1 MGTRYEVPAVDEETL
16 STLLDQWESAYKKG
30 LLSFWL
36 LLLLHER
43 PMYVFEMGQ
52 ELARISQDTVTAD
65 EKSLY
70 RALRRFE
77 AMGLVHSTWQPSS
90 VGPRRRYYHL
100 VGLGRDLLRRF
111 SRRNILI
118 FQDPAVASSL
128 ARLLQEDR
136 ARPPAGIE
144 NPH

>member
-1 MGTRYEVPAVDEETL
+1 MDEETML
-16 STLLDQWESAYKKG
+16 NLLDQWESVYKRG
-30 LLSFWL
+30 LLTFWL

-52 ELARISQDTVTAD
+52 ELIDASLETITAD

-77 AMGLVHSTWQPSS
+77 AMGLVESTWQPSE

-100 VGLGRDLLRRF
+100 TELGTELLRRF
-111 SRRNILI
+111 VQRNLLV
-118 FQDPAVASSL
+118 FQEPAVAG
-128 ARLLQEDR
+128 RLDELLGHESGGFD
-136 ARPPAGIE
+136 
-144 NPH
+144 

>member
-1 MGTRYEVPAVDEETL
+1 MREAEGEKMDEETL
-16 STLLDQWESAYKKG
+16 LSLLDQWESVYKKG
-30 LLSFWL
+30 LLTFWL

-52 ELARISQDTVTAD
+52 ELDTVSQGTINAD

-77 AMGLVHSTWQPSS
+77 AMGLVQSSWQPSD

-100 VGLGRDLLRRF
+100 TELGTELLRHF
-111 SRRNILI
+111 TQRNILR
-118 FQDPAVASSL
+118 FQEPSIAVRLDA
-128 ARLLQEDR
+128 LLQKDE
-136 ARPPAGIE
+136 
-144 NPH
+144 

>member
-1 MGTRYEVPAVDEETL
+1 MDEETL
-16 STLLDQWESAYKKG
+16 LSLLDQWESVYKKG
-30 LLSFWL
+30 LLTFWL

-52 ELARISQDTVTAD
+52 ELDTVSQGTINAD

-77 AMGLVHSTWQPSS
+77 AMGLVQSSWQPSD

-100 VGLGRDLLRRF
+100 TELGTELLRHF
-111 SRRNILI
+111 TQRNILR
-118 FQDPAVASSL
+118 FQEPSIAVRLDA
-128 ARLLQEDR
+128 LLQKDE
-136 ARPPAGIE
+136 
-144 NPH
+144 

>member
-1 MGTRYEVPAVDEETL
+1 MDEETL
-16 STLLDQWESAYKKG
+16 LTLLDQWESVYKKG

-52 ELARISQDTVTAD
+52 ALVDVSQGTVTAD

-77 AMGLVHSTWQPSS
+77 AMGLVESTWRPSD

-100 VGLGRDLLRRF
+100 TELGIDLLRHF
-111 SRRNILI
+111 VQRNILI
-118 FQDPAVASSL
+118 FQQPAVADRL
-128 ARLLQEDR
+128 AALLPDR
-136 ARPPAGIE
+136 D
-144 NPH
+144 